1 MPARASH
8 QLAHALGAL
17 STLVLGAQCFL
28 LSSLTAGQAHG
39 ASGSGGLH
47 RSVVVKMAAITQGC
61 CLLPLPHPGKG
72 AARARLAFEPN
83 SADKV
88 QRVP

>member
-47 RSVVVKMAAITQGC
+47 RSVVVKMAAITQG
-61 CLLPLPHPGKG
+61 LLPLPHPGKG
-72 AARARLAFEPN
+72 ASRARLAFEPN